1 MFVLLFKLLLL
12 YFYLGR
18 GGNYILMPMFVCLT
32 APVFP
37 QDTMAFQT
45 SATLLEPGFVLRPDS
60 SSVLR
65 NPMNNAA
72 LSSWTYNS
80 QPPVSV
86 SHVTK
91 GFIHSCSVF
100 NKL

>member
-1 MFVLLFKLLLL
+1 
-12 YFYLGR
+12 
-18 GGNYILMPMFVCLT
+18 MPMFVCLT